1 MLFNEHST
9 SFLGCRLPVFHST
22 RLAILNIVIVHCH
35 FERGGVTQVVENHVR
50 WLAEQ
55 KDVDRIFLL
64 SGDRIGGL
72 SDQTRRSTESV
83 ILPGFDYDSVN
94 LQASSQDLEA
104 RAGELSRQWS
114 DQAQTLQ
121 ISPEQTVIHWH
132 NHSLGKNV
140 AGPLVI
146 QRLAAAGWR
155 LLLQI
160 HDFAEDN
167 RPENYAHLALG
178 TGARTRSDLD
188 AILYPV
194 ASQIH
199 YATLTRFDAQVLS
212 RIGVPGSQSHCL
224 PNSVTAASSQHPD
237 RPAALQ
243 RVRQAMD
250 LPRDATWCLYPVRG
264 IRRKNVGEF
273 LLISRM
279 TPPNCYAG
287 LTLCPTN
294 PLEKKSYERW
304 RQAAKQFAP
313 RSVFDA
319 AHHPD
324 ISFADNLAASR
335 FILSTS
341 VAEGFGMAFLEP
353 WLSQREVI
361 ARRLESVTADFEQ
374 SDVRLPKLY
383 DSLLIPGDKEWIQQ
397 CRRESEE
404 VLADA
409 WQSVPAS
416 FRPAS
421 FRPAAPSRPINAAGS
436 TDSVSTPRD
445 ENVIDFAHLTPQ
457 RQLDVLQRVT
467 TDSGF
472 DAAVREYSAEL
483 IDWMHQEAD
492 TDLLQHNTESI
503 GQNFSLGSQGRQLQQ
518 IYQQLLASEIDSD
531 CSPPLNAGNALETI
545 HAARPLYPCRMER
558 LDE

>member
-1 MLFNEHST
+1 GPSDVPPT
-9 SFLGCRLPVFHST
+9 P
-22 RLAILNIVIVHCH
+22 LAILNIVIVHCH

-55 KDVDRIFLL
+55 PDVERIFLL
-64 SGDRIGGL
+64 SGDRVGGL
-72 SDQTRRSTESV
+72 SDQTLRLTESI
-83 ILPGFDYDSVN
+83 ILPGFDYDSVA
-94 LQASSQDLEA
+94 LQTSTHDFET
-104 RAGELSRQWS
+104 RAGELFREWNE
-114 DQAQTLQ
+114 QARALQ

-132 NHSLGKNV
+132 NHSLGKNAAV
-140 AGPLVI
+140 PMVI
-146 QRLAAAGWR
+146 QRLATAGWR

-167 RPENYAHLALG
+167 RPENYAHLAVN
-178 TGARTRSDLD
+178 TNARTRADLD
-188 AILYPV
+188 AFIYPV
-194 ASQIH
+194 ANQIH
-199 YATLTRFDAQVLS
+199 YATLTRFDAEILS
-212 RIGVPGSQSHCL
+212 QIGIPGSQSHCL

-237 RPAALQ
+237 RSSALQ

-250 LPRDATWCLYPVRG
+250 LPCDANWCLYPVRG

-273 LLISRM
+273 LFVSRM

-304 RQAAKQFAP
+304 RQAAERFAP

-324 ISFADNLAASR
+324 ISFGDNLAASQ

-374 SDVRLPKLY
+374 SNVRLPKLY
-383 DSLLIPGDKEWIQQ
+383 DALPIPGDKDWIQE
-397 CRRESEE
+397 CRRESSEIF
-404 VLADA
+404 AKA
-409 WQSVPAS
+409 WRSVPES
-416 FRPAS
+416 FRPSDATRLPDAAS
-421 FRPAAPSRPINAAGS
+421 PPA
-436 TDSVSTPRD
+436 
-445 ENVIDFAHLTPQ
+445 ENVIDFAHLTPR
-457 RQLDVLQRVT
+457 RQLEVLQRVT

-483 IDWMHQEAD
+483 IGWMHQDAD
-492 TDLLQHNTESI
+492 PDLLQQNAESI
-503 GQNFSLGSQGRQLQQ
+503 DQSYSLGSQGRQLQQ
-518 IYQQLLASEIDSD
+518 IYRRLLSCETDPHCNA
-531 CSPPLNAGNALETI
+531 PLNAGSALETI
-545 HAARPLYPCRMER
+545 HAARPLFPCRMET
-558 LDE
+558 LDD